1 MGAIV
6 AGEFNFTKKIKIK
19 MIPPGSFLLFT
30 GTLQGHSLVV
40 LVEHVVPAG
49 PLALLLGLSDMAGL
63 DADEPCIILVINR
76 DVHVPD
82 LGAGKALAGD
92 AGRQAGLR
100 GLHGVHL
107 VRRGAYHTIKSR
119 IQFFSRI

>member
-1 MGAIV
+1 
-6 AGEFNFTKKIKIK
+6 

-30 GTLQGHSLVV
+30 GTLQGHSLVI

-49 PLALLLGLSDMAGL
+49 PLALLLGLSDVTGL
-63 DADEPCIILVINR
+63 DADEPCVILVVNR

-82 LGAGKALAGD
+82 LGAGEALAGD

-107 VRRGAYHTIKSR
+107 VRLGAYHTIKLR
-119 IQFFSRI
+119 IQFFLRI